1 MEIGENIKS
10 LREERNYT
18 QVEIYRLLN
27 ITPSTLSKYETGRCQ
42 PPLDFLMAYADIMN
56 VSIDYILGKTKIKFD
71 YSVFNKTYAKSVKTS
86 TLINDL
92 LTLNPKHR
100 VFLIEFVDLLKCQSD
115 VENIS
120 KHKV

>member
-1 MEIGENIKS
+1 
-10 LREERNYT
+10 
-18 QVEIYRLLN
+18 
-27 ITPSTLSKYETGRCQ
+27 
-42 PPLDFLMAYADIMN
+42 MAYADIMN
-56 VSIDYILGKTKIKFD
+56 VSIDNILGKTKIKFD

-120 KHKV
+120 KYKV